1 MQIKPFNIGYGV
13 TVLGASS
20 VRSELDGIGY
30 YTQELGAR
38 LAATG
43 HRLKPYQFG
52 HTGLDAFQG
61 QRVHDWP
68 GYPQTTL
75 LSALTDLSLPGSSR
89 LKGQVDLF
97 HSTDHYIPLIK
108 SVPHVATLMDAIPI
122 SNPEWMASRFRGL
135 KNRIRKTT
143 AQWPD
148 HIITISEYSKS
159 QLIEHFGLK
168 SEDISISYLGVDDRY
183 FARLD
188 EEVIRSHVRA
198 RGLGEQ
204 FFLFVGTLQPRKNLG
219 NLVDAHRMLPPHIRK
234 AFPLVIVGRVGW
246 GETNWKAL
254 FSQEHVF
261 WFQQTTDL
269 EKRTLMQQATAMVFP
284 SLAEGF
290 GLPVIEAFASSLPV
304 IASNTTSIPEVAGD
318 AALLVDPKD
327 TGMISEAM
335 MTLAVNESVRQ
346 EMRQKG
352 LARAA
357 QFTWEACAAAT
368 LKAYQRVL

>member
-1 MQIKPFNIGYGV
+1 MAGKSLNIGYGV

-20 VRSELDGIGY
+20 VRAELDGIGY

-38 LAATG
+38 LAAIG
-43 HRLKPYQFG
+43 HQLKPYQFG
-52 HTGLDAFQG
+52 HTGLDAFQA
-61 QRVHDWP
+61 QRVHAWP
-68 GYPQTTL
+68 GYIQTTL
-75 LSALTDLSLPGSSR
+75 LSALTGLSLPGSNR
-89 LKGQVDLF
+89 LKGKVDLF

-108 SVPHVATLMDAIPI
+108 SVPHIATVMDAIPI

-188 EEVIRSHVRA
+188 EEVIRSHLRA

-219 NLVDAHRMLPPHIRK
+219 KLVDAHLMLPPHIRK

-254 FSQEHVF
+254 FSQDHIV
-261 WFQQTTDL
+261 WLPQTSDL
-269 EKRTLMQQATAMVFP
+269 EKRALMQQATAMVFP

-290 GLPVIEAFASSLPV
+290 GLPVIEAFASGLPV
-304 IASNTTSIPEVAGD
+304 ISSNTTSIPEVAGD
-318 AALLVDPKD
+318 AALLVDPRD
-327 TGMISEAM
+327 VGVISEAM
-335 MTLAVNESVRQ
+335 MTLAANESVRQ

-352 LARAA
+352 LTRAT
-357 QFTWEACAAAT
+357 QFTWEVCAKAT
-368 LKAYQRVL
+368 LNAYQKVL